1 MNLPGRLDYSN
12 LTVKTQVGLQWSNLK
27 QLLGKYYVVTE
38 FQLRVK
44 SNIYILWW
52 KPYMFR
58 KGLVIQMFSCPLL
71 ISFGTPLLISWGWDS
86 VRKESARTEHAQ
98 CSTTIRQRTGT
109 PTADFKDIYLSESE
123 QKNMSNSCVQK
134 RHRRSANQKCLGV

>member
-1 MNLPGRLDYSN
+1 MLWNLFITDFWSKWPVSHTALFSLVSCEICSLPWLKSIIFFLCSEMNLPGRLDYSN
-12 LTVKTQVGLQWSNLK
+12 LTMKTQVGLQWSNLK

-58 KGLVIQMFSCPLL
+58 KGLVIPMFSCPLL
-71 ISFGTPLLISWGWDS
+71 ISFGTPLVISWGWDS
-86 VRKESARTEHAQ
+86 MRKELARTELSAAQ
-98 CSTTIRQRTGT
+98 Q
-109 PTADFKDIYLSESE
+109 
-123 QKNMSNSCVQK
+123 
-134 RHRRSANQKCLGV
+134 